1 MGVFEKPPAKLV
13 DIYFVIFRDL
23 IPLGYN
29 LETKTLTEFKEILD
43 DFFCAVF
50 IEKNA

>member
-1 MGVFEKPPAKLV
+1 V

-43 DFFCAVF
+43 DFFALYLL
-50 IEKNA
+50 KKMHN